1 VGHRP
6 LVPSARVAGPAPPR
20 PRLRAR
26 ASAPAPAPTHA
37 GGAGRQTGWL
47 FSGPFHDGAR
57 PPPRRWL
64 GRALRPPA
72 WLSAL
77 LGPGPF
83 RAAPPLR
90 SDMYA
95 LVAAQRADPG
105 AARAELLIGF
115 LAQRDHLGSVPP
127 SPSLLFS
134 LPYPLL

>member
-1 VGHRP
+1 MRRALWATGLWSLQPESQV
-6 LVPSARVAGPAPPR
+6 

-26 ASAPAPAPTHA
+26 ASAPAPAPTRA
-37 GGAGRQTGWL
+37 RGAVRQTGWL

-57 PPPRRWL
+57 APPRRWL
-64 GRALRPPA
+64 GRPLRPPA
-72 WLSAL
+72 WLSA